1 MIAFKEWSL
10 VCQALGEGRQSLI
23 LRKGGIAEGRAGFQ
37 WKHDSFALFPTHFH
51 EQNQHLRGMQSIEMP
66 AVDLANHTISLIATI
81 EFKVVLTD
89 WEKVEALA
97 PFHEWTEETIR
108 DRFDYTGDRAMSVA
122 MLRVS
127 RLREPFTFADAR
139 QYGGCRSWVEIPA
152 PFENPVAEF
161 AISDS
166 EHQERIST
174 LLEILGDSFVSQ
186 A

>member
-1 MIAFKEWSL
+1 MNAFKEWSL
-10 VCQALGEGRQSLI
+10 VCQALAEGRQSLI

-51 EQNQHLRGMQSIEMP
+51 EQNQHLRGLQSLEMP

-81 EFKVVLTD
+81 EFKTVLTD

-97 PFHEWTEETIR
+97 PFHNWTEETIR

-122 MLRVS
+122 ILRVS
-127 RLREPFTFADAR
+127 RLQEPFTFPDAR

-152 PFENPVAEF
+152 PSENPASEFVLSAAEH
-161 AISDS
+161 A
-166 EHQERIST
+166 ERIAA
-174 LLEILGDSFVSQ
+174 LREILGDSWVGQ